1 MSDTTTEG
9 EAEAGPTLSAA
20 GSDRH
25 LKLGIG
31 GLLLGMFLGMMDNFV
46 VSTALPKIVA
56 DLDGLT
62 SLAWVIT
69 AYSLAIAASTQI
81 WGKLSDLYDRKVI
94 YLLSVVLFL
103 AGSMLCGLAQDMTQL
118 IVFRAL
124 QGCGAG
130 GLVVGALSITSV
142 MLTPQE
148 SAKAGSW
155 TGLLMGASLVGGPLI
170 GGLVTDAWS
179 WHWIFYINVPFGGLC
194 VLATLVGVR
203 LPAAPKPKK
212 KVRIDYLGMLLLTA
226 GVVCLTLV
234 TTWAG
239 NSYAWGSWRIIG
251 LAAAGV
257 LALAALMWVQQRV
270 AEPVLPLRL
279 FRHRNFTL
287 AQILGFVFGAAMVVP
302 VTFLPLYAHNAK
314 GVSSIGSGLLLL
326 PMMAGMVSMMRR
338 GSAWIRRTG
347 RFRIL
352 PIIGSAALT
361 VGMALLLL
369 LRPGTHTLLSALYV
383 VPIGVGLGCL
393 IQNTVLI
400 SRTAV
405 EPRDMGAAMGV
416 GSLTRTLGTGM
427 GVALFGALYAGRL
440 SGSLTG
446 RIGAQDASSLVAS
459 GSDDQVESLGR
470 IPARAQEA
478 WASAV
483 TDGLHVV
490 ALAGV
495 VAGIIAVVSAV
506 LVREMPLGPPLAPP
520 RSS

>member
-1 MSDTTTEG
+1 MSDTT
-9 EAEAGPTLSAA
+9 AGGQAAPPVSAA
-20 GSDRH
+20 GHKRR
-25 LKLGIG
+25 LRLGIG
-31 GLLLGMFLGMMDNFV
+31 GLLLGMFLGMMDNFI
-46 VSTALPKIVA
+46 VSTALPKIVE
-56 DLDGLT
+56 DLGGLT

-103 AGSMLCGLAQDMTQL
+103 AGSMLCGLAQDMAQL
-118 IVFRAL
+118 IVFRAV

-148 SAKAGSW
+148 SAKVGSW
-155 TGLLMGASLVGGPLI
+155 TGVLMGVSLVGGPLA

-179 WHWIFYINVPFGGLC
+179 WHWIFYVNVPFGILC
-194 VLATLVGVR
+194 VLATLAGVR
-203 LPAAPKPKK
+203 LPAAPKKR
-212 KVRIDYLGMLLLTA
+212 VRIDYLGMLLLTA

-239 NSYAWGSWRIIG
+239 SSYSWGSTRIIA
-251 LAAAGV
+251 LSAAGV
-257 LALAALMWVQQRV
+257 VALAALVWVQRRV
-270 AEPVLPLRL
+270 AEPILPPRL
-279 FRHRNFTL
+279 FRHHNFTL

-302 VTFLPLYAHNAK
+302 VTFLPLYVQNAR
-314 GVSSIGSGLLLL
+314 GIGSSSSGLLLL
-326 PMMAGMVSMMRR
+326 PMMAGMVLVMRR

-352 PIIGSAALT
+352 PIIGGAALT
-361 VGMALLLL
+361 VGMGLLLFFG
-369 LRPGTHTLLSALYV
+369 PQTDTLLGSLCM
-383 VPIGVGLGCL
+383 VPLGVGLGCL

-400 SRTAV
+400 TRTAV

-440 SGSLTG
+440 SGSLTEQ
-446 RIGAQDASSLVAS
+446 IGARDASFLVSS
-459 GSDDQVESLGR
+459 GSGDQAQSLGQMPSR
-470 IPARAQEA
+470 VREA
-478 WASAV
+478 WAGAV

-490 ALAGV
+490 AIAGV
-495 VAGIIAVVSAV
+495 AAGLVALVSAV
-506 LVREMPLGPPLAPP
+506 LVREVPLGPPPTPP
-520 RSS
+520 GNS

>member
-1 MSDTTTEG
+1 MSDTTADG
-9 EAEAGPTLSAA
+9 KAAPTVSAA
-20 GSDRH
+20 GNDRYI
-25 LKLGIG
+25 KLGIG
-31 GLLLGMFLGMMDNFV
+31 GLLLGMFLGMMDNFI
-46 VSTALPKIVA
+46 VSTALPKIVE
-56 DLDGLT
+56 DLGGLK

-69 AYSLAIAASTQI
+69 AYSLAIAASTQV
-81 WGKLSDLYDRKVI
+81 WGKLSDLYDRKMI

-118 IVFRAL
+118 IVFRTL
-124 QGCGAG
+124 QGFGAG

-148 SAKAGSW
+148 SAKVGSW
-155 TGLLMGASLVGGPLI
+155 TGLLMGVSLVGGPLI

-179 WHWIFYINVPFGGLC
+179 WHWIFYINVPFGIVC
-194 VLATLVGVR
+194 VLATIVGVR
-203 LPAAPKPKK
+203 LPAAPKK
-212 KVRIDYLGMLLLTA
+212 KVRIDYLGMILLTA

-239 NSYAWGSWRIIG
+239 NSYAWGSTRIIG
-251 LAAAGV
+251 LITAGV
-257 LALAALMWVQQRV
+257 IALAALVWVQQRV
-270 AEPVLPLRL
+270 AEPILPLRL
-279 FRHRNFTL
+279 FRHHNFTL
-287 AQILGFVFGAAMVVP
+287 AQILGFIFGVAMVVP
-302 VTFLPLYAHNAK
+302 VTFLPLYAQNAK
-314 GVSSIGSGLLLL
+314 GISSISSGLLLL
-326 PMMAGMVSMMRR
+326 PMMVGMVLMMRR

-352 PIIGSAALT
+352 PIIGSAAIT
-361 VGMALLLL
+361 VGMVLLLL
-369 LRPGTHTLLSALYV
+369 FSPGTNTLLGALYM

-400 SRTAV
+400 TRTSV

-440 SGSLTG
+440 SSSLSDKIGS
-446 RIGAQDASSLVAS
+446 RDASALVSS
-459 GSDDQVESLGR
+459 GSEDQSDLVSQM
-470 IPARAQEA
+470 PARVQEA

-490 ALAGV
+490 AIAGV
-495 VAGIIAVVSAV
+495 VAGVIALVSAV
-506 LVREMPLGPPLAPP
+506 LVREVPLGPPPAPP
-520 RSS
+520 QSS